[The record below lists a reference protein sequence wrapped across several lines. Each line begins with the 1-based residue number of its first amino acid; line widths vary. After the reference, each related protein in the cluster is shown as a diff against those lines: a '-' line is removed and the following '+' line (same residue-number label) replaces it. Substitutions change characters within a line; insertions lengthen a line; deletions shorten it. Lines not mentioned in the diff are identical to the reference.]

1 MQLSTHEILVLLGSV
16 LGGGV
21 GVSLVAQFVKKTAKM
36 QSTHLIHAFVVAI
49 SVLGA
54 AAQYVMQYHS
64 KLPSSFLGV
73 SSVSI
78 YGFSQL
84 LYRGSKTA
92 NAFLGK
98 VYASNASNQPTV
110 SATVGSTATVSLT
123 SQTTSNDAAEA
134 PVLNV

>member
-49 SVLGA
+49 SVIGA

-84 LYRGSKTA
+84 LYRGSKSA

-98 VYASNASNQPTV
+98 VYASNASG
-110 SATVGSTATVSLT
+110 SAKAETPVVTTATETT
-123 SQTTSNDAAEA
+123 SASNDA
-134 PVLNV
+134 PVLSV